1 MTTTAIWLE
10 KFLGARKLPHP
21 DGRALYAYRCT
32 LDEFGTLT
40 EALRQAPQQTD
51 DPSSVRAF
59 VLYASEWWRRKYDGG
74 RWAWEPL
81 FGSIGWQVRYLDL
94 YEPVRGAWRWWRI
107 EPVRLPSSTR
117 FLGTFACHGGLP
129 LALLG
134 EQQSTVTRYLRAVL
148 THVQDYGRF
157 VDDTIELATDKAYL
171 LRPPTLRRDYV
182 FRLAADLV
190 SAVFDLQPA
199 AQGDNPITALDKSRP
214 DWRGRMPLD
223 LENEVA
229 RNLLTI
235 LFRDARPSATTRTGD
250 FRVERFLRRTNGGW
264 RIGASVRLPAS
275 IGVDDLAKHLGVPVA
290 SLGPR
295 IEVRAQGTG
304 EHVAGLYGRVQ
315 QSDNVDEYRLAG
327 RRVSLEIWDGEAA
340 SEIRLRFVAGD
351 YIGNDVVPAQGA
363 MLGEL
368 PWAFRA
374 DEHECPFVGEGTVRN
389 RATEIIVLV
398 PPHTEDPPDH
408 VVVEGHALER
418 PIWRTA
424 LPIKLETSSG
434 PCVIR
439 PATAE
444 QPSQEYWISGERW
457 YQMTSEF
464 PLFRSAPT
472 LRASRSNGLPTPL
485 PAAEVEWRQT
495 GGAWRPRP
503 VGYGLWQ
510 VRHMA
515 DGELR
520 FHGRVGILP
529 KGFAVELVPAESVT
543 EGSLIFAGAENV
555 RVITESPVELET
567 SGSTNSLHIDVN
579 ALDELSPPTTLHLR
593 LQWPHSTSELPL
605 EIPFPG
611 CGGRFLRQ
619 GEAVQEASLD
629 ELYGVRA
636 VAFAPIAGTKF
647 RLEGELRAADL
658 RELIR
663 VAHFRRPLRPD
674 GTKHLL
680 ALVEVRP
687 LIGFL
692 LSASSD
698 LNAHVLL
705 KIVDTAGLPQAS
717 LHVSRFTT
725 LLQYDPRDAFLTL
738 SPDRAENE
746 VAFEALPI
754 ARPTD
759 DPVPLDMVGATVVD
773 LPASLQDN
781 EPWLVVAR
789 SEGASVR
796 PVAISRSNTPN
807 GVPQEGSRTSLE
819 EALRLSDGASRR
831 AAIRDALSRLVDE
844 DDDEGEL
851 ADDWEFLRN
860 TLLRAEGLPF
870 AAIDVLTELVR
881 CPVLLV
887 RCMFRLESA
896 PRRLLWRVED
906 ELPFSW
912 LLVKRDIW
920 WREAKRAF
928 HDSRE
933 QLEKVL
939 GGDID
944 GASQT
949 AYEHVRAILK
959 EGMARNNGLR
969 SVTTDVGV
977 RLKGSQ
983 LSQEYVDALKEEMD
997 RQASEQIKIRNN
1009 FDDWPAGDGKSE
1021 WAVGASRAKLLDNL
1035 CRRGTRGYQQPIFDT
1050 PIAAALLSILPEQP
1064 TPRAIFMVRRMRA
1077 HDPDWFDVAYA
1088 SAWTRLALTVDG
1100 LPQLDSK

>member
-32 LDEFGTLT
+32 LDEFEALT
-40 EALRQAPQQTD
+40 AALRQAPLQTD

-74 RWAWEPL
+74 RWAWQPL
-81 FGSIGWQVRYLDL
+81 LESIDWQVDYVDIYDPIRA
-94 YEPVRGAWRWWRI
+94 AWRWWRI
-107 EPVRLPSSTR
+107 QPVRLPSSTR

-171 LRPPTLRRDYV
+171 LHPPTLRRDYV
-182 FRLAADLV
+182 FRLVADLV
-190 SAVFDLQPA
+190 AAVFDLQPA
-199 AQGDNPITALDKSRP
+199 AQGDNPITALDKCRP
-214 DWRGRMPLD
+214 DWRERMPLD
-223 LENEVA
+223 LGNEVA
-229 RNLLTI
+229 RNLLTV
-235 LFRDARPSATTRTGD
+235 LFRDARPSATTRTSD
-250 FRVERFLRRTNGGW
+250 FRVERFLRRTSGGW
-264 RIGASVRLPAS
+264 RLGASVRLPAS
-275 IGVDDLAKHLGVPVA
+275 IGVDDLAKHLGVPAA

-304 EHVAGLYGRVQ
+304 EHVAGLYGRMR
-315 QSDNVDEYRLAG
+315 QSDNFDEYRLSR
-327 RRVSLEIWDGEAA
+327 RRVSLEMWDGEAA

-363 MLGEL
+363 TLGEL

-374 DEHECPFVGEGTVRN
+374 DEQECPFVGQGTVRN

-434 PCVIR
+434 PCVIH

-444 QPSQEYWISGERW
+444 QPSQEYRFGGERW

-464 PLFRSAPT
+464 PLFRGAPT
-472 LRASRSNGLPTPL
+472 LRASRSDGLPTPL
-485 PAAEVEWRQT
+485 PGAEVEWRQT

-529 KGFAVELVPAESVT
+529 KGFTVELVPAESVT

-555 RVITESPVELET
+555 RVITESPVELEA
-567 SGSTNSLHIDVN
+567 SGSANSLRIAVN
-579 ALDELSPPTTLHLR
+579 ALDELSPPTTLQLR

-605 EIPFPG
+605 EIQFPG
-611 CGGRFLRQ
+611 RGGRFLRQ

-636 VAFAPIAGTKF
+636 VAFAPTAGAKF
-647 RLEGELRAADL
+647 RLEGELKAVGL
-658 RELIR
+658 GGLIK
-663 VAHFRRPLRPD
+663 VAHFRRPLRSD
-674 GTKHLL
+674 GTKRLL
-680 ALVEVRP
+680 ALVEVRS
-687 LIGFL
+687 LIEFL
-692 LSASSD
+692 LSASSY
-698 LNAHVLL
+698 LNAYVLL
-705 KIVDTAGLPQAS
+705 KIVDTEGQHQPS
-717 LHVSRFTT
+717 LRVSRFTT
-725 LLQYDPRDAFLTL
+725 RLQYDPRDAFLTL
-738 SPDRAENE
+738 SPDRAHNE
-746 VAFEALPI
+746 IAFEALPI
-754 ARPTD
+754 ARPAD
-759 DPVPLDMVGATVVD
+759 DPLPLDMEGAVVV

-789 SEGASVR
+789 SDGVSVR
-796 PVAISRSNTPN
+796 PIAISRSTTPD
-807 GVPQEGSRTSLE
+807 GVPQEGSCASLE
-819 EALRLSDGASRR
+819 EALRLSDEASRR

-844 DDDEGEL
+844 EDDEGEL

-881 CPVLLV
+881 CPILLV
-887 RCMFRLESA
+887 RCMFRMESA

-928 HDSRE
+928 CDSRE
-933 QLEKVL
+933 QLEKVPS
-939 GGDID
+939 GDVD
-944 GASQT
+944 GASRI
-949 AYEHVRAILK
+949 AHEYVRSILE
-959 EGMARNNGLR
+959 EGVARNNGLR
-969 SVTTDVGV
+969 SVATDVSV
-977 RLKGSQ
+977 RLKGNQ
-983 LSQEYVDALKEEMD
+983 LSQDYVDALKEEMD
-997 RQASEQIKIRNN
+997 GQVSEQIKIRNN
-1009 FDDWPAGDGKSE
+1009 FDDWPAGDGRKE
-1021 WAVGASRAKLLDNL
+1021 WAVDASRARLLDSL
-1035 CRRGTRGYQQPIFDT
+1035 CCPGVPGYRQPIFDT

-1064 TPRAIFMVRRMRA
+1064 TPRAVFMVRRMRA

-1088 SAWTRLALTVDG
+1088 FAWTQLAVKMDLLQQRG
-1100 LPQLDSK
+1100 SK